1 VHDCAA
7 NADHEDTEAQ
17 AINHF
22 GQSDD
27 LFRHGFMRGHRV
39 IAQDANPI
47 PNSNASP
54 CSVTSFRAQAKTSI
68 QEAARNF
75 GSPEC
80 KNEKS
85 PCGPHWKCDPLRLQR
100 PALLQTADRTSSCSR
115 DAREIPGGRAKDFVV
130 RFIFAVDGLDF

>member
-1 VHDCAA
+1 
-7 NADHEDTEAQ
+7 
-17 AINHF
+17 
-22 GQSDD
+22 
-27 LFRHGFMRGHRV
+27 MRGHRV
-39 IAQDANPI
+39 IAQVANPI

-54 CSVTSFRAQAKTSI
+54 CSATSFRAQAETSI

-75 GSPEC
+75 GPPEC

-100 PALLQTADRTSSCSR
+100 PALLQTADRALELLER

-130 RFIFAVDGLDF
+130 RFIFAVDVLDF